1 MKKTLLFIVL
11 LLAIATAS
19 IAQDYEVRSIEY
31 LPEDMFA
38 KINVRTE
45 RPNGGKKCAVL
56 RIVTQNISP
65 EDRKEFKFTPDMGSF
80 IGDKETTDSEI
91 RLWVSPEITF
101 LNIDSKLGPLSIYFP
116 DYIQGEIESL
126 NTYRILIV
134 GTRQEQ
140 TVIKQNI
147 NVYKGIGSCKIVFRT
162 TPEDATIYL
171 NDDSIGTRESQLP
184 PGKYQW
190 SISHPL
196 YHTQTGS
203 TVLIKG
209 RTDTVDVAL
218 SPAYGYMRILD
229 DYGLD
234 EEVKVYLN
242 GKPVGNVPFESEKL
256 LSDKYFVAFE
266 KRDVL
271 IATARIEVKDNQI
284 SIDGIKEIFD
294 QYYYNKQNMDSDQ
307 VEDSLSQVTTQ
318 YVPIT
323 GKLTINS
330 VPAST
335 INIDG
340 NNYGSTPIT
349 IEELAVGTH
358 NLTLTSP
365 GCTPLSRTIS
375 VKEGEESIYNE
386 QLSRACQ
393 LTIESDEIGDMVQ
406 IDGEYV
412 GRTPVSKELPFGKHS
427 ISLKRIGKYQQ
438 TWDINLGPEQP
449 VRTILLTFGQH
460 VNVEAD
466 RNGNC
471 IYVDGDYM
479 GRTPKDI
486 YLPHGK
492 HTLRAERGWKAGVKT
507 VNIEDGET
515 IDNIKINTYY
525 VKPKE
530 LLSNGAFFM
539 TGNVALIQ
547 SGQPVYGFNIGDI
560 ANGGQA
566 GWYFSIMANN
576 TFINQ
581 LKINDFSL
589 FNAYLNADG
598 NGHIQNG
605 SQVQYSGE
613 TSTLRA
619 SALFGVALKI
629 AGPVYLRIGAGAGIR
644 HLGWK
649 TLETDQWVVVNPYS
663 WKGFEASLG
672 LQCCLY
678 NFVLNADVLI
688 PEDVLTESKK
698 LFEYRVGFGYFLKHN
713 RSKRQ

>member
-1 MKKTLLFIVL
+1 MKKPFLTILF
-11 LLAIATAS
+11 LLAIAIAS
-19 IAQDYEVRSIEY
+19 FAQDYEVQSIEY
-31 LPEDMFA
+31 LPEDMTA
-38 KINVRTE
+38 KVSDLTE
-45 RPNGGKKCAVL
+45 RPSGGQKCAVL
-56 RIVTQNISP
+56 RIATQNISP
-65 EDRKEFKFTPDMGSF
+65 EDRKEFEFTPDMGSR
-80 IGDKETTDSEI
+80 IRQRHNESGEI
-91 RLWVSPEITF
+91 LLWVSPEITY
-101 LNIDSKLGPLSIYFP
+101 LTIDSKLGSLDIYFP

-126 NTYRILIV
+126 KTYRILIV

-140 TVIKQNI
+140 TIVKQNI
-147 NVYKGIGSCKIVFRT
+147 NVYKGIGSCKIVFRP

-171 NDDSIGTRESQLP
+171 NGDSIGTRESQLP
-184 PGKYQW
+184 PGKYEW

-203 TVLIKG
+203 TELTKG
-209 RTDTVDVAL
+209 RTDTVDIAL

-242 GKPVGNVPFESEKL
+242 GKHVGNVPYESEKL
-256 LSDKYFVAFE
+256 PSNKYFVAFE

-284 SIDGIKEIFD
+284 SIDGIKGIFD
-294 QYYYNKQNMDSDQ
+294 QYYYKHNNDSNQ

-330 VPAST
+330 VPSS
-335 INIDG
+335 IVNIDG

-358 NLTLTSP
+358 DLTLTSA

-375 VKEGEESIYNE
+375 VKEDGESIYNL
-386 QLSRACQ
+386 QLSRACV
-393 LTIESDEIGDMVQ
+393 LTIESDEYGDIVHVN
-406 IDGEYV
+406 DVYV
-412 GRTPVSKELPFGKHS
+412 GRTPVTLELPFGKHS
-427 ISLKRIGKYQQ
+427 VTLKRIGKYEQ
-438 TWDINLGPEQP
+438 TREINLSPENP
-449 VRTILLTFGQH
+449 ELTLQLNFGQH

-525 VKPKE
+525 VKPKA

-581 LKINDFSL
+581 IKSNDFSL
-589 FNAYLNADG
+589 FNAYLNADES
-598 NGHIQNG
+598 GHIQNG

-649 TLETDQWVVVNPYS
+649 TLDTNQWVVVNPYS